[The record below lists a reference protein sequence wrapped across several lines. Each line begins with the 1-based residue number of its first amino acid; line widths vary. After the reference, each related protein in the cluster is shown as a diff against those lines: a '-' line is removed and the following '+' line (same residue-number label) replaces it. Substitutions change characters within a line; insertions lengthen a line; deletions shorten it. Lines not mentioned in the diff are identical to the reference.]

1 MSWNRKMTVNNNSL
15 FNMIIVKQITSKSDL
30 KKFVTFPFKLYK
42 DSKYWVPSL
51 IKDEM
56 ETIDTKKNPVFKNAE
71 AWYYLAYKND
81 EIVGRIA
88 VILNHLEVNEQGK
101 KKIRFG
107 WLDMVD
113 DIEVTKALLE
123 KAYEKGREH
132 NLEYAE
138 GPVGFSNME
147 KAGILTMG
155 YEEMNTMITWYH
167 YPYYA
172 EHLEKLGY
180 EKQATWVEYRLEI
193 PDTIFEK
200 VAKFSKIVRERYK
213 LSVIRFKDKKEIL
226 PYVDAMFGL
235 LNKTY
240 NTLQTF
246 VPIQQYQIDYY
257 KKKYFSFIHPD
268 YICCIKDETG
278 KLIAFSIVMPSFS
291 KALKKANGKLF
302 PIGWNYILQAQK
314 KNDTAAFYLIGIDPE
329 YQGKGV
335 TAIIFEEMQYLF
347 NSKGIHTVE
356 TNPELKENTAVQL
369 LWKDYN
375 PVQHKERSTF
385 RKDI

>member
-1 MSWNRKMTVNNNSL
+1 MIEILPVTNS
-15 FNMIIVKQITSKSDL
+15 QEL
-30 KKFVTFPFKLYK
+30 KKFVSFPFKLYK
-42 DSKYWVPSL
+42 DCPYWVPPL

-56 ETIDTKKNPVFKNAE
+56 ETLDASKNPVFKNAD
-71 AWYYLAYKND
+71 AWYFLAKKD
-81 EIVGRIA
+81 GKIAGRIA
-88 VILNHLEVNEQGK
+88 VIINHIEIDEIGK
-101 KKIRFG
+101 KKVRFG
-107 WLDMVD
+107 WFDVIE

-123 KAYEKGREH
+123 EVIRIGKEH
-132 NLEYAE
+132 NLEYIE

-155 YEEMNTMITWYH
+155 FEELNTMITWYH
-167 YPYYA
+167 YPYYS
-172 EHLEKLGY
+172 EHFEKLGF
-180 EKQATWVEYRLEI
+180 EKQATWVEYKLSI
-193 PDTIFEK
+193 PPSIKEK
-200 VAKFSKIVRERYK
+200 VAKFSGIIRERYG
-213 LSVIRFKDKKEIL
+213 LSVIRFKNKKEIL
-226 PYVDAMFGL
+226 PFVDKMFEL

-257 KKKYFSFIHPD
+257 KEKYFNFIHPD
-268 YICCIKDETG
+268 YITCIKDKEG

-291 KALKKANGKLF
+291 KALKKANGTLL
-302 PIGWNYILQAQK
+302 PLGWWHILKAQK

-335 TAIIFEEMQYLF
+335 TAIIFEQMQLLF
-347 NSKGIHTVE
+347 NAKGIHTVE
-356 TNPELKENTAVQL
+356 TNPELIENKAVQQ

-385 RKDI
+385 RKSL

>member
-1 MSWNRKMTVNNNSL
+1 
-15 FNMIIVKQITSKSDL
+15 MIEIKEVTAKNGL
-30 KKFVTFPFKLYK
+30 KKFVNYPFELYK
-42 DSKYWVPSL
+42 DCKYWVPSL
-51 IKDEM
+51 IKDEL
-56 ETIDTKKNPVFKNAE
+56 ETLDPEKNPVFKNAD
-71 AWYYLAYKND
+71 AWYYMAFRDGKP
-81 EIVGRIA
+81 VGRIA
-88 VILNHLEVNEQGK
+88 VIINHLEIEEQGK
-101 KKIRFG
+101 KKVRFG

-113 DIEVTKALLE
+113 DINITKALLE

-155 YEEMNTMITWYH
+155 FDQMNTMITWYH
-167 YPYYA
+167 HPYYA
-172 EHLEKLGY
+172 EHLTKLGY
-180 EKQATWVEYRLEI
+180 EKQATWVEYTIQI
-193 PDTIFEK
+193 PDVIFEK
-200 VAKFSKIVRERYK
+200 VAKFSKIVKERYQ
-213 LSVIRFKDKKEIL
+213 LSVIRFKNKKEIL
-226 PYVDAMFGL
+226 PYVNDMFGL

-246 VPIQQYQIDYY
+246 VPLQQYQIDYY

-268 YICCIKDETG
+268 YICCITNAEG

-302 PIGWNYILQAQK
+302 PFGWSYILSAQR
-314 KNDTAAFYLIGIDPE
+314 KNNTAAFYLIGIDPE
-329 YQGKGV
+329 FQGKGV
-335 TAIIFEEMQYLF
+335 TAIIFEEMQHLF
-347 NSKGIHTVE
+347 NSKGIQNVE

-375 PVQHKERSTF
+375 PKQHKERSTF
-385 RKDI
+385 KMMLT

>member
-1 MSWNRKMTVNNNSL
+1 
-15 FNMIIVKQITSKSDL
+15 MIKILQATTKKDIKQ
-30 KKFVTFPFKLYK
+30 FVTFPFKLYK
-42 DSKYWVPSL
+42 NCPYWVPPL

-56 ETIDTKKNPVFKNAE
+56 ETLDSDKNPVFKNAE
-71 AWYYLAYKND
+71 ASYYLAQRDGKT
-81 EIVGRIA
+81 VGRIS
-88 VILNHLEVNEQGK
+88 VIVNHLEINEIGK
-101 KKIRFG
+101 KKVRFG
-107 WLDMVD
+107 WFDVID

-123 KAYEKGREH
+123 KVFETGRKH

-147 KAGILTMG
+147 KAGILTEG

-172 EHLEKLGY
+172 EHFKKLGF
-180 EKQATWVEYRLEI
+180 EKQATWVEYKLSI
-193 PDTIFEK
+193 PPSIKEK
-200 VAKFSKIVRERYK
+200 VAKFSSIIKQRYE
-213 LSVIRFKDKKEIL
+213 LSVIRFNNKKEIL
-226 PYVDAMFGL
+226 PYVDTMFEL

-257 KKKYFSFIHPD
+257 KEKYFTFIQPD
-268 YICCIKDETG
+268 YITCIKDKNGT
-278 KLIAFSIVMPSFS
+278 LIAFSIVMPSFT
-291 KALKKANGKLF
+291 KALKKANGSLF
-302 PIGWNYILQAQK
+302 PLGWYHLWQAQR
-314 KNDTAAFYLIGIDPE
+314 KNDRAAFYLIGIDPE

-335 TAIIFEEMQYLF
+335 TAIIFEEMQNLF
-347 NSKGIHTVE
+347 NSKGIDTVE

-385 RKDI
+385 RKDL

>member
-1 MSWNRKMTVNNNSL
+1 MITVNE
-15 FNMIIVKQITSKSDL
+15 IASKRDL
-30 KKFVTFPFKLYK
+30 KKFVAFPFQLYK
-42 DSKYWVPSL
+42 NCKYWVPSL

-56 ETIDTKKNPVFKNAE
+56 ETLDASKNPVFKNAE
-71 AWYYLAYKND
+71 AWYYLAYKNN

-88 VILNHLEVNEQGK
+88 VILNHLEVNGQGK

-107 WLDMVD
+107 WLDMMD
-113 DIEVTKALLE
+113 DLEVTKALLE
-123 KAYEKGREH
+123 KVFEKGREH
-132 NLEYAE
+132 HLEYAE

-155 YEEMNTMITWYH
+155 FEEMNTMITWYH

-172 EHLEKLGY
+172 AHMEKLGF
-180 EKQATWVEYRLEI
+180 EKQATWVEYKMNV
-193 PDTIFEK
+193 PQSIFEK
-200 VAKFSKIVRERYK
+200 VRKFSELVKSRYG
-213 LSVIRFKDKKEIL
+213 LSVIRFKNKKEIL
-226 PYVDAMFGL
+226 PYVDHMFDL

-240 NTLQTF
+240 NALQTF

-257 KKKYFSFIHPD
+257 KEKYFSFIHPD
-268 YICCIKDETG
+268 YITCIKDTGG

-302 PIGWNYILQAQK
+302 PFGWNYILKAQK

-335 TAIIFEEMQYLF
+335 TAIIFEEMQNLF
-347 NSKGIHTVE
+347 NAKGIQTVE
-356 TNPELKENTAVQL
+356 TNPELKENKAVQQ

-385 RKDI
+385 RKVIS

>member
-1 MSWNRKMTVNNNSL
+1 
-15 FNMIIVKQITSKSDL
+15 MITIKQLTSKSDL

-42 DSKYWVPSL
+42 ESKYWVPSL

-56 ETIDTKKNPVFKNAE
+56 ETLDSKKNPVFKNAE

-155 YEEMNTMITWYH
+155 FEEMNTMITWYH

-172 EHLEKLGY
+172 EHLERLGY
-180 EKQATWVEYRLEI
+180 EKQATWVEYRLKI
-193 PDTIFEK
+193 PEAIFEK
-200 VAKFSKIVRERYK
+200 VAKFSKIIRERYK

-226 PYVDAMFGL
+226 PYVDEMFGL

-291 KALKKANGKLF
+291 IALKKANGKLF
-302 PIGWNYILQAQK
+302 PIGWNYVLQAQK

-375 PVQHKERSTF
+375 PMQHKERSTF